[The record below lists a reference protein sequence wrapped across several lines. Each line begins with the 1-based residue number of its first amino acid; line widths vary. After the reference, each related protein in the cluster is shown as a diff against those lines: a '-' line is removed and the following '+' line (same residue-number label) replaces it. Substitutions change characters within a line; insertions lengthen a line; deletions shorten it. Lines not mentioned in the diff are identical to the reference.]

1 MTTPTA
7 SPDIAALNC
16 LWAKLS
22 RDSNAPPQYHPLICH
37 LLDVGSV
44 AEAMWRD
51 TVSPWTRRRIT
62 AALGLPD
69 EDTAG
74 AWIAFIA
81 ATHDIGKA
89 CPPFQHRRETPQEL
103 RLLLNAAGLRE
114 AKTPT
119 GDPVSHGAVSECA
132 LQDDLHDLFHLPRAV
147 AVTLATS
154 VGGHHGRF
162 HGQSVVG
169 DFGPSTLGTSA
180 WTAARHTLLRD
191 LAARYRIPADAV
203 PGRVDNAAAM
213 WLAGLVSTAD
223 WIGSNADY
231 YRFAVP
237 DLRGLGGTLPALDLD
252 RYHKGSRAIAARALD
267 ALGWRGN
274 TVASAGLEPLSF
286 AALFPAAN
294 PPAPVQV
301 QVETLADA
309 DGAGG
314 PGDGPTLAV
323 IEAPMGEGKTEAA
336 LFLADRWSAARG
348 QAGAYI
354 GLPSQATSNQM
365 FDRVR
370 DYLRRRYGD
379 ADGAVTL
386 QLLHGHAALSAEFAL
401 LLDDGARPFAPTNI
415 DDDGDKDDAIH
426 KGRPSVVA
434 AEWFTYKKRGLL
446 APYGVGTVDQA
457 LMAVLSSKHVFV
469 RLFGLGGKTV
479 VIDEVHAYDTYM
491 SVLLERL
498 LAWLGALG
506 CSVVLL
512 SATLPAG
519 RRAALVQAFIGGAT
533 GTPPKEQSTPDDAPY
548 PRVTWVATGKGDAPA
563 ATPVAHVTSHHVPAS
578 ERGKKALRIAH
589 LPAEDCAVPTAPG
602 TPFVLGERLRD
613 ALADGGC
620 AAVICNT
627 VRRAQ
632 EIYGALARLFA
643 GRVVA
648 PDLALLHARM
658 PFDLRQARENEALL
672 RFGKHGA
679 EVEVDGATRT
689 VRRPHRA
696 VLVSTQIIEQSL
708 DLDFDLMV
716 SDLAPVDLLL
726 QRSGRLHRHERARP
740 AGLERPTLWLCAP
753 EIDGDGVPRF
763 ARRKKSLIYDN
774 HVLLRSWLRVRDRTD
789 IDVPSDVEG
798 LIEAVYGDESC
809 PANLAL
815 EWHDAWD
822 KTRASQCKE
831 TEGEMYQGDIR
842 VIKHPYERM
851 ALDELAGHL
860 RQEDAPEL
868 HPAVQAVTRLALPSI
883 GLICLY
889 GTPDR
894 PTLDRAGAHAYN
906 ARRVPDPDTTERL
919 LRRSVTVTHFGL
931 VKMLGD
937 PDAPGVK
944 AHLPAGWGT
953 SALLRPYRLVV
964 FDAQGD
970 GMAGDIPLRL
980 DETLGLLIG
989 PDALAHA
996 AAGEEDGE

>member
-1 MTTPTA
+1 MTTSTA
-7 SPDIAALNC
+7 SADIAALNC

-51 TVSPWTRRRIT
+51 TMSPWTRRRIT

-74 AWIAFIA
+74 IWIAFIA

-89 CPPFQHRRETPQEL
+89 CPPFQHRRETPQEV
-103 RLLLNAAGLRE
+103 RALLNAAGLRE

-119 GDPVSHGAVSECA
+119 GGPVSHGAVSECA
-132 LQDDLHDLFHLPRAV
+132 LQDDLRDLFRLPRAV
-147 AVTLATS
+147 AGTLATS

-162 HGQSVVG
+162 HGQGVVG
-169 DFGPSTLGTSA
+169 DFGPSTLGA
-180 WTAARHTLLRD
+180 GEWTAARHTLLRD
-191 LAARYRIPADAV
+191 LAARYRIPDDAV
-203 PGRVDNAAAM
+203 PRRIDNAAAM

-231 YRFAVP
+231 YEFEVQ
-237 DLRGLGGTLPALDLD
+237 DLRAYSGALPALDLD
-252 RYHKGSRAIAARALD
+252 DYHRRSRTIAADALD

-274 TVASAGLEPLSF
+274 RVASAGLEPLSF
-286 AALFPAAN
+286 AALFSAAN

-301 QVETLADA
+301 QVETLA

-365 FDRVR
+365 FGRVR

-401 LLDDGARPFAPTNI
+401 LLDDGARPFVPTHI
-415 DDDGDKDDAIH
+415 DDDGDKDDIVH

-519 RRAALVQAFIGGAT
+519 RRAALVQAFIGGTTGMPPDARAT
-533 GTPPKEQSTPDDAPY
+533 LDDASY

-563 ATPVAHVTSHHVPAS
+563 APPVACVMSRHVPAS
-578 ERGKKALRIAH
+578 DRGKKALRIAH

-602 TPFVLGERLRD
+602 APFVLGERLRD
-613 ALADGGC
+613 ALAGGGC

-632 EIYGALARLFA
+632 EVHGALARLFA
-643 GRVVA
+643 GRDDA
-648 PDLALLHARM
+648 PDLTLLHARM
-658 PFDLRQARENEALL
+658 PFDLRQAREKEALL
-672 RFGKHGA
+672 RFGKQGA
-679 EVEVDGATRT
+679 EVEIDGATRT
-689 VRRPHRA
+689 VQRPHRA

-716 SDLAPVDLLL
+716 SDLAPIDLLL

-753 EIDGDGVPRF
+753 QTEGNGVPRF

-789 IDVPSDVEG
+789 IDVPGDVED

-809 PANLAL
+809 PADLASA
-815 EWHDAWD
+815 WHDAWD

-831 TEGEMYQGDIR
+831 TEGKTYQGKIR

-851 ALDELAGHL
+851 ALDELTGHL
-860 RQEDAPEL
+860 RREDAPEL
-868 HPAVQAVTRLALPSI
+868 HPADQMVTRLALPSV
-883 GLICLY
+883 GLILLY

-894 PTLDRAGAHAYN
+894 PTLDRAGEHAYN
-906 ARRVPDPDTTERL
+906 TRRVPDPATTARL
-919 LRRSVTVTHFGL
+919 LRRSVTVTHYGL

-944 AHLPAGWGT
+944 AHMPVGWGT
-953 SALLRPYRLVV
+953 SALLRSYRLVV
-964 FDAQGD
+964 FDAKGD
-970 GMAGDIPLRL
+970 GTAGDISLRL

-989 PDALAHA
+989 PDAQAYA
-996 AAGEEDGE
+996 ATGEEDGE